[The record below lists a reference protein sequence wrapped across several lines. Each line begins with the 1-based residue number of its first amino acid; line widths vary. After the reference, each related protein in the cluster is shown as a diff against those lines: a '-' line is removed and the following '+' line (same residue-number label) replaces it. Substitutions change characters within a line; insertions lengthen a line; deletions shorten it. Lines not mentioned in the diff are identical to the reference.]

1 MMYVVCF
8 ILGMATLKTF
18 QIIYNTDNTYRIFK
32 YSEIYSMLLVL
43 ETEVWRKQ
51 CLKIIEVVYNDVDKQ
66 EDYEKITKLINKRFE
81 EVQQSVIKL
90 IKERLPY
97 EIKYSTLQESE
108 PYIKADLMALKGE
121 SDVH

>member
-1 MMYVVCF
+1 MMYAICF
-8 ILGMATLKTF
+8 ILGMVTLKAF
-18 QIIYNTDNTYRIFK
+18 QVIYNTDNTYTIFK
-32 YSEIYSMLLVL
+32 YSEIYSMMLVL

-51 CLKIIEVVYNDVDKQ
+51 CLKIIEVVYGDVDKQ
-66 EDYEKITKLINKRFE
+66 EEYEKIVKLINKRFE
-81 EVQQSVIKL
+81 EVQQSVIRL

-121 SDVH
+121 SNVH

>member
-1 MMYVVCF
+1 
-8 ILGMATLKTF
+8 MATLKTF

-66 EDYEKITKLINKRFE
+66 EECEKIIKLINKRFE